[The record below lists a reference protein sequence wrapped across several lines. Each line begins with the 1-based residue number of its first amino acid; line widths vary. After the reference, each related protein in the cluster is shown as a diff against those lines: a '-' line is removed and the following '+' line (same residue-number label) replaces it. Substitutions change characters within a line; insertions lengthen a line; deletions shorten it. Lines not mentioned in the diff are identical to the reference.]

1 MHSIRLAATENLRR
15 LADLFGAEW
24 TQAHVLP
31 EVEKLHEAAVYQEVG
46 RRRRRAGGGGK
57 GGAGPTAHKISDIPA
72 SQPPPTKPITYHSA

>member
-31 EVEKLHEAAVYQEVG
+31 KIEELHAFPTHQEVG
-46 RRRRRAGGGGK
+46 G
-57 GGAGPTAHKISDIPA
+57 
-72 SQPPPTKPITYHSA
+72 